1 MYFVSLQTRNQAFFN
16 LLGGQFRFRTVQKL
30 PCELIIKALTLTG
43 QVQSI
48 RPWDKHFACITS
60 LTFHNTPTKVFF
72 VVVIL
77 TKGKTETRG
86 DYVNVPEVT
95 RPVDGG
101 AV

>member
-1 MYFVSLQTRNQAFFN
+1 MFFVSLQTRNQAFFN

-72 VVVIL
+72 GGCHFN
-77 TKGKTETRG
+77 KRKNRDSGG
-86 DYVNVPEVT
+86 YVNVPEVT